1 MMHIGSLLYP
11 QIKLTDRSL
20 KRLLAW
26 SKTFCLKTVH
36 TVVNRLI
43 SNSAT
48 IQMYD
53 TVTEGV
59 LNIIPLSLQVLKLII
74 KKIASPSKVV
84 LNKDNIHV
92 AQSALL
98 KAFVCYFHQIFSPND
113 SPSKTLENAF
123 YFI

>member
-1 MMHIGSLLYP
+1 MMHIRSLLYP

-48 IQMYD
+48 IEMYD

-59 LNIIPLSLQVLKLII
+59 SEYHSTVFAGVEINNQKNSTT
-74 KKIASPSKVV
+74 
-84 LNKDNIHV
+84 
-92 AQSALL
+92 
-98 KAFVCYFHQIFSPND
+98 F
-113 SPSKTLENAF
+113 
-123 YFI
+123 